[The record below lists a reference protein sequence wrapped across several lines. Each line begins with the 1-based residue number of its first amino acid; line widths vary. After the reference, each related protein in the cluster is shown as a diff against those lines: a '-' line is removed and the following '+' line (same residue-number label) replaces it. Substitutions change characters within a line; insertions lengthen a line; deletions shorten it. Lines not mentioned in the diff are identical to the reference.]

1 MWKIISVKIFICLI
15 LGSLSAQPKQ
25 VGVPIEGIPTH
36 QSVQILSAIQGE
48 GEISLG
54 FRPDSASNSKVWF
67 VTGKELIQERGHRQL
82 QFRLTGL
89 TPGTKYQYRL
99 YAGKK
104 SISDSIYTFKTPDLW
119 EWRNPAPDFSI
130 LMGSCLYINEAQYDR
145 PGTPYGKSRDIL
157 YTMSQESA
165 DFNLW
170 LGDNTYFREVD
181 YSSPSGMYYRNRH
194 TRNDSAVQ
202 VLLAARPNVAIWDDH
217 DFGPNDADRSFEFK
231 KHSLQL
237 FEAFWP
243 NPFYGTEGTPGAF
256 CSVKY
261 ADVEFF
267 LMDDRYYRAPNKMK
281 SDDPTK
287 DYWGEGQWQWLKDK
301 LISSKATFKIIVNGN
316 QVLNAHSNPSRMETM
331 ENFPKEKTALLK
343 YLSDYNISGVLFLS
357 GDRHFTELLKLER
370 PGTYSLYDFTCSP
383 LTSGV
388 FEKIGETEE
397 GKNPMRVPGSL
408 IAEHNFGKLS
418 VIGAKDER
426 IVKIEVLNSKGEVK
440 FRWEVSQKE
449 LK

>member
-1 MWKIISVKIFICLI
+1 MWKIISAQFLICLI

-25 VGVPIEGIPTH
+25 VGVPVLGIPTH
-36 QSVQILSAIQGE
+36 QAIQIIAAIQGE
-48 GEISLG
+48 GEIFLG
-54 FRPDSASNSKVWF
+54 LKPDSSPSIKPLIFAGNV
-67 VTGKELIQERGHRQL
+67 LIQEREHRQI
-82 QFRLTGL
+82 QFILNGL
-89 TPGTKYQYRL
+89 NPGTKYQYQL

-104 SISDSIYTFKTPDLW
+104 CLSESPYTFQTPYLW
-119 EWRNPAPDFSI
+119 EWRSPAPDFTV
-130 LMGSCLYINEAQYDR
+130 LMGSCVYINESEYDR

-157 YTMSQESA
+157 YTMSKLPA

-170 LGDNTYFREVD
+170 LGDNTYLREVD

-202 VLLAARPNVAIWDDH
+202 ALLAARPNLAIWDDH
-217 DFGPNDADRSFEFK
+217 DFGPNDADRSFDFK
-231 KHSLQL
+231 KQSLQ
-237 FEAFWP
+237 FFQAFWP
-243 NPFYGTEGTPGAF
+243 NPYMGTKNTPGAF

-267 LMDDRYYRAPNKMK
+267 LMDNRYYRAPNKMK
-281 SDDPTK
+281 TDDPTK
-287 DYWGEGQWQWLKDK
+287 DYWGEDQLQWLKDK
-301 LISSKATFKIIVNGN
+301 LISSKAVFKIIVNGN
-316 QVLNAHSNPSRMETM
+316 QVLNSHANPTQMETM
-331 ENFPKEKTALLK
+331 EIFPKEKTALLK
-343 YLSDYNISGVLFLS
+343 CLSDYAVPGVLFLS

-370 PGTYSLYDFTCSP
+370 PGAYSLYDFTCSP

-408 IAEHNFGKLS
+408 ITEHNFGRLS
-418 VIGAKDER
+418 VTGPKGER
-426 IVKIEVLNSKGEVK
+426 VVKIESINSKGEVK
-440 FRWEVSQKE
+440 FTWSVSQKD